1 MNVYTK
7 EPQEQAKACMI
18 WMHGLGSD
26 ANDMMGL
33 VNQLPITAPLRH
45 VFMDAPVR
53 PVTLNQGMPMR
64 AWYDIL
70 GTELTDREDEKGIK
84 DSQERVR
91 EVIATQLADGFLSEQ
106 IFLAGFSQGGAL
118 SLVAGLEMPVPLAGL
133 VILSAYWPL
142 ASACQIQQPSTLP
155 IFMTSGNHDH
165 MVWPAWT
172 RASADKLREQG
183 FQHITWHEYERD
195 HSVCI
200 EEANDLGCWI
210 DRQVIVIT
218 ESKGEAK

>member
-91 EVIATQLADGFLSEQ
+91 GMS
-106 IFLAGFSQGGAL
+106 
-118 SLVAGLEMPVPLAGL
+118 M
-133 VILSAYWPL
+133 SA
-142 ASACQIQQPSTLP
+142 
-155 IFMTSGNHDH
+155 
-165 MVWPAWT
+165 
-172 RASADKLREQG
+172 
-183 FQHITWHEYERD
+183 IT
-195 HSVCI
+195 VCVLKKQMI
-200 EEANDLGCWI
+200 WVVG
-210 DRQVIVIT
+210 
-218 ESKGEAK
+218 